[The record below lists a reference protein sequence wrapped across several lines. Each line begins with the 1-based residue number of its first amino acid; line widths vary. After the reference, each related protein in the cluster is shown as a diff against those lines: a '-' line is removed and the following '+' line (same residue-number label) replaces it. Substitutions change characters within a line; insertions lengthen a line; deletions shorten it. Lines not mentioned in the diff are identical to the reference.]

1 MTENAIIWPIWRL
14 NMIFILWTNE
24 DTRRTYKVFNIVKI
38 FTWKDSVLK
47 ISLELSFW
55 VHLPDPEILWKNP
68 WCEQKAL
75 FFHLRNTYLPNL
87 ILQIMLPYVLSYHLL
102 VLQMSDT
109 SQWHFTFFLPK
120 AYLKLYLVKACS
132 IPFLT

>member
-47 ISLELSFW
+47 ISSGLSFW
-55 VHLPDPEILWKNP
+55 VHLPDPQILRIRSCIFSLFLYQTLFSKRRLFVWK
-68 WCEQKAL
+68 Q
-75 FFHLRNTYLPNL
+75 R
-87 ILQIMLPYVLSYHLL
+87 
-102 VLQMSDT
+102 
-109 SQWHFTFFLPK
+109 FFLASGNNIQNKNEKKKINPRGGFHIPQPSNAK
-120 AYLKLYLVKACS
+120 AKRKINLS
-132 IPFLT
+132 

>member
-14 NMIFILWTNE
+14 NMIFMLWTNE
-24 DTRRTYKVFNIVKI
+24 DTRRTYKFFNIVKI

-47 ISLELSFW
+47 ISSGLSFW

-75 FFHLRNTYLPNL
+75 FFHLRNINFLKFNFADNVALCFVISPL
-87 ILQIMLPYVLSYHLL
+87 G
-102 VLQMSDT
+102 LQMSDA
-109 SQWHFTFFLPK
+109 SQWNFTFFLPK

-132 IPFLT
+132 IPFLM